1 VDLIYYADTLYKPS
15 LSKNPR
21 ESDLFVS
28 AESQVTFKTELLL
41 PSGVDRSVTYLKV
54 FISTQYVDLS
64 HLEMT
69 SPFTRESLVSHMFE
83 HGQHSSSVNVRGSAD
98 AEHTGAL
105 RLRGG
110 ALVVRKRPEIWS
122 CLSIPILQRVSEDSN
137 VAE

>member
-1 VDLIYYADTLYKPS
+1 VDLRHNTGTLYKPS
-15 LSKNPR
+15 LSKNPL

-64 HLEMT
+64 YLEMT
-69 SPFTRESLVSHMFE
+69 SPFTWESLVSHTFE
-83 HGQHSSSVNVRGSAD
+83 LGQHSSSVNVRDFAH

-110 ALVVRKRPEIWS
+110 KLTIHRRPEFWS
-122 CLSIPILQRVSEDSN
+122 CLSIPILQRVSEDNN